1 MLYKLLLST
10 GEQIAL
16 KTPLLHLWPNQGVYL
31 PLPKTPEVRRAR
43 ALDTQTHQF
52 KRSSLNRELGKVA
65 CVLFSEAAKFE
76 GTPLPLT

>member
-43 ALDTQTHQF
+43 ALDT
-52 KRSSLNRELGKVA
+52 KRINLNVVA
-65 CVLFSEAAKFE
+65 
-76 GTPLPLT
+76 